1 MAEGA
6 KCKKLEKII
15 IDNDKEKFFQVGVQ
29 LPPQEKEEVVA
40 FLRKNINMFV
50 WSAYKA
56 PEVDPNFIFHHLNVN
71 PSITPKKQPPWRSS
85 KKHSDVVKEKVIKLK
100 RAGAIKEVFYLK

>member
-1 MAEGA
+1 MSSSVVAEGA

-40 FLRKNINMFV
+40 LLRKNIDMFV

-56 PEVDPNFIFHHLNVN
+56 PEMDPNFICHHLNVN
-71 PSITPKKQPPWRSS
+71 PFITLKKQLPRHSS
-85 KKHSDVVKEKVIKLK
+85 KEHSDAVKKEVTKLK
-100 RAGAIKEVFYLK
+100 QT

>member
-40 FLRKNINMFV
+40 FLRKNIDMFV
-50 WSAYKA
+50 
-56 PEVDPNFIFHHLNVN
+56 
-71 PSITPKKQPPWRSS
+71 
-85 KKHSDVVKEKVIKLK
+85 
-100 RAGAIKEVFYLK
+100 